1 MNLAFYYHIPI
12 TIKEGGLYIPGYLG
26 VFITSLAKE
35 VESLY
40 LLMHES
46 RPGSSDVEEADYQLN
61 ESNISWVTLGIKTP
75 AWHRDLFHRIILSKA
90 VEKIEHCDCLLVR
103 SPSPLAPYFHYYTN
117 NVRVIFM
124 VVGDYREGAKHARP
138 NSLRDWLVL
147 KYVKYNDRIFVK
159 AMKHTDVIV
168 NSAQLFWK
176 YQHLSKSIF
185 QIRTT
190 TLSEDDFFKRTDT
203 CHNEVIQLLY
213 TGRIDPA
220 KGLFELIEALPLLYS
235 RNIHAVLNIVGWE
248 SDHNKPVENALRQ
261 KSTELGVA
269 SQLVFHGRRTV
280 GPDLNAMYR
289 MADIYLIPSYHEGF
303 PRTIWEAMAN
313 SLPVVAT
320 RVGGIPAFLQDEEN
334 ALFIS
339 PKSVNDICFAVER
352 LINDTVLRQRLISN
366 GQTLARENTQEKQ
379 TKLLIE
385 IIKEY
390 AQKQADSPT

>member
-138 NSLRDWLVL
+138 KSLRDWLVW
-147 KYVKYNDRIFVK
+147 KYIRYNDRLFVK
-159 AMKHTDVIV
+159 AMKHTDVLV

-176 YQHLSKSIF
+176 YQYLSKSIF

-190 TLSEDDFFKRTDT
+190 TLSESDFFERIDT
-203 CHNEVIQLLY
+203 CQNEVLQLLY
-213 TGRIDPA
+213 TGRIDPL
-220 KGLFELIEALPLLYS
+220 KGLFELIEALPLLLS

-248 SDHNKPVENALRQ
+248 PDSSRSVENALRQ
-261 KSTELGVA
+261 KATALGVV
-269 SQLVFHGRRTV
+269 SQVIFHGRKTV
-280 GPDLNAMYR
+280 GTDLNVMYR

-313 SLPVVAT
+313 SLPVIAT
-320 RVGGIPAFLQDEEN
+320 RVGSIPDYLRDYEN
-334 ALFIS
+334 ALLIE
-339 PKSVNDICFAVER
+339 PRNINDIVNTILLLVNSEE
-352 LINDTVLRQRLISN
+352 LRKRIIFN
-366 GQTLARENTQEKQ
+366 GQTLARENTLDKQ
-379 TKLLIE
+379 TRILVE
-385 IIKEY
+385 ILEGY
-390 AQKQADSPT
+390 AKS